1 MKLVCFRVRGEVRH
15 GVLRDGVIHEIAT
28 DPEDRQAVSRILA
41 APNTA
46 QETDR
51 AFDPAEVT
59 FLPPIPAPGKIFCVA
74 TNFRE
79 PANAGKPLPEHPLL
93 FTRFADSLVG
103 HDQPLRKPDES
114 QCYDFEG
121 ELAAVIGRPGF
132 CIPRDRAQ
140 DHIAG
145 YACFN
150 DGSVR
155 DWQKHST
162 QFTPGKNFL
171 ASGSFGPALVTPD
184 EFGDFGTLRLE
195 TRVNGE
201 VMQSISMA
209 AMIFDVAWLVAYIST
224 FAPLAP
230 GDVIITGT
238 PSGFGS
244 SRKPQCFL
252 APGDVVEV
260 EISGLGLLRNR
271 VEAAKNFVTENNF
284 ENSCHRQIIAV

>member
-1 MKLVCFRVRGEVRH
+1 MRLVCFRMHGEVRH
-15 GVLRDGVIHEIAT
+15 GILRDGAIREIAT
-28 DPEDRQAVSRILA
+28 APEDRQAVSRLLD
-41 APNTA
+41 APETA
-46 QETDR
+46 QETGR
-51 AFDPAEVT
+51 AFDPAEVAL
-59 FLPPIPAPGKIFCVA
+59 LPPIPAPGKIFCVA

-79 PANAGKPLPEHPLL
+79 PANAGRPLPGHPLL
-93 FTRFADSLVG
+93 FVRFADSLVG

-114 QCYDFEG
+114 ECYDFEG

-132 CIPRDRAQ
+132 RIPRDRAQ
-140 DHIAG
+140 EHIAG

-184 EFGDFGTLRLE
+184 ELGDFAALRLE

-201 VMQSISMA
+201 VMQSIGME
-209 AMIFDVAWLVAYIST
+209 AMIFDIAWLVAYVST

-230 GDVIITGT
+230 GDVIVTGT

-244 SRKPQCFL
+244 SRNPPRFL

-260 EISGLGLLRNR
+260 EIPGLGLLRNR
-271 VEAAKNFVTENNF
+271 VEAARSFVT
-284 ENSCHRQIIAV
+284 SI